1 LKIKD
6 TDSIAASLQQAAAA
20 LAACS
25 RPALAIGAHSTIEQ
39 LSSALDELVSTA
51 EFFGCRPVFWRRV
64 SQAAELLDR
73 PTDAAI
79 YRARCDGLDQGD
91 GEGDDDAAADSSACE
106 I

>member
-1 LKIKD
+1 MKYDTKIIAS
-6 TDSIAASLQQAAAA
+6 SIQGAAAS

-25 RPALAIGAHSTIEQ
+25 RPALGIGPTSTIEQ
-39 LSSALDELVSTA
+39 LSSALNELVSTA

-64 SQAAELLDR
+64 SHAAELLDR

-79 YRARCDGLDQGD
+79 YRARCEGLAHGD